1 MVRRGPWIISSS
13 RGKEVNI
20 IGLAGWQGRC
30 CGAHR
35 SRGWK
40 PWARWGRTA
49 GRRRR
54 CPGRRSRARP
64 ARGSRRPTRLSR
76 AATARSRR
84 PRGAPLPPPSR
95 RLLYW
100 LVGASESV
108 GDSGEGSWECGRKSA
123 RLVWRTDQDRP
134 AISGSFLPLG
144 GVESAAW
151 AMTIAP
157 LRPRARVACARGE
170 LVIDGDGLDRDG
182 PPAPRV
188 WLGSATGCSDFW
200 SGQNNGQSIH
210 LRRTNS
216 H

>member
-1 MVRRGPWIISSS
+1 MV
-13 RGKEVNI
+13 
-20 IGLAGWQGRC
+20 GRC

-64 ARGSRRPTRLSR
+64 ARGSRRPTRLSH

-84 PRGAPLPPPSR
+84 PRGAPPPLPSR

-108 GDSGEGSWECGRKSA
+108 GDSGDGSWECRRESA
-123 RLVWRTDQDRP
+123 RFVGEQIRIVRRSADRLFPLV
-134 AISGSFLPLG
+134 AC
-144 GVESAAW
+144 GVGSAAC

-157 LRPRARVACARGE
+157 LRPRASRVRV
-170 LVIDGDGLDRDG
+170 VIDGDGLDRDG
-182 PPAPRV
+182 PLARASIRRVQVQPVPV
-188 WLGSATGCSDFW
+188 WLGSATRMLR
-200 SGQNNGQSIH
+200 SGQNNGQSIY
-210 LRRTNS
+210 LRRANS